1 MAAADAP
8 GHILDLPADL
18 SLAVL
23 SRLEGWDLVAACAA
37 SVVWSSQVANE
48 ELWRKACEARWPL
61 TFGRCREGEA
71 GPLAM
76 PVWLGKVAHF
86 RAPRHVGS
94 MVPPAPGAPLVVWR
108 AYYLEQ
114 DLHEALQVGPAFL
127 KPEDFHQLH
136 TGLAGTLRRFS
147 HLVNAVAIEGNQ
159 PSEHLGHL
167 RHLRHLS
174 MAHTPRG
181 AAEAAMIQDGDRV
194 EPSTALLRALGRLS
208 QTALKRLRLL
218 RAIETLLEP
227 SELEVLLQLLRSR
240 AFELTHLDLS
250 SNPLGPSGAALIG
263 QAMCGALSP
272 AGGGVSAAPLRGLVN
287 LVLVSAQLGDEGA
300 QQLGTAL
307 AHDPPPSLTSL
318 DLAQIGRAHV

>member
-1 MAAADAP
+1 MATADAP

-37 SVVWSSQVANE
+37 SVVWSSQVASE

-71 GPLAM
+71 SPLAM

-94 MVPPAPGAPLVVWR
+94 MVPPGRGAPLVEWR
-108 AYYLEQ
+108 ANYLEQ
-114 DLHEALQVGPAFL
+114 DLHEALQVAPAFL

-136 TGLAGTLRRFS
+136 TGLAGSLRRFS

-159 PSEHLGHL
+159 PTEHLGHL

-181 AAEAAMIQDGDRV
+181 AAEAAMIRDGDRV
-194 EPSTALLRALGRLS
+194 EPSTALLRDLGRLS

-218 RAIETLLEP
+218 RA
-227 SELEVLLQLLRSR
+227 V
-240 AFELTHLDLS
+240 
-250 SNPLGPSGAALIG
+250 
-263 QAMCGALSP
+263 
-272 AGGGVSAAPLRGLVN
+272 
-287 LVLVSAQLGDEGA
+287 
-300 QQLGTAL
+300 
-307 AHDPPPSLTSL
+307 
-318 DLAQIGRAHV
+318 

>member
-71 GPLAM
+71 SPLAM

-94 MVPPAPGAPLVVWR
+94 MVPPAPGAPLVEWR

-127 KPEDFHQLH
+127 KPEDFHRLH
-136 TGLAGTLRRFS
+136 GNLRVILYRFS
-147 HLVNAVAIEGNQ
+147 HLVSAVAIEGNQ
-159 PSEHLGHL
+159 PTEHVGSL

-174 MAHTPRG
+174 IAHTPRDKPRL
-181 AAEAAMIQDGDRV
+181 ATTRDGRI
-194 EPSTALLRALGRLS
+194 EPSTALLRALRHLS

-218 RAIETLLEP
+218 RAIET
-227 SELEVLLQLLRSR
+227 VRVRVR
-240 AFELTHLDLS
+240 AR
-250 SNPLGPSGAALIG
+250 
-263 QAMCGALSP
+263 
-272 AGGGVSAAPLRGLVN
+272 VS
-287 LVLVSAQLGDEGA
+287 
-300 QQLGTAL
+300 
-307 AHDPPPSLTSL
+307 
-318 DLAQIGRAHV
+318 